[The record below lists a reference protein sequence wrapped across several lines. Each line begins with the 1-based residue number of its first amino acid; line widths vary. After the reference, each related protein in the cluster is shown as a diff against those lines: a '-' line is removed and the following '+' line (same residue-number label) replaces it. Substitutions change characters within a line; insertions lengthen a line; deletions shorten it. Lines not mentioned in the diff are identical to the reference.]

1 MVVIKNEKVRRF
13 LKIAVPFIFMPVIL
27 ILGVFVFDDKKFAWS
42 ILAVTIMALLLF
54 FAGFEKK
61 IIGTRRMVI
70 IAVMT
75 ALSVIGRFIFA
86 VIPGF
91 KPITAIV
98 VITAVWLGP
107 ESGFLTGALSA
118 VISNFYFGQGPWTP
132 FQMFAWGIIGLVAGY
147 LSKYLKKNRPALAVY
162 GIFAGIFYSMLMDV
176 WSVLWYNNNFEMS
189 VYLAALVTAIP
200 YTISYAASNVIF
212 LLLLGRPFGEKLE
225 RVKLKYGV

>member
-1 MVVIKNEKVRRF
+1 MVVIKNEKARRF
-13 LKIAVPFIFMPVIL
+13 LKIAVPFIFIPVIL
-27 ILGVFVFDDKKFAWS
+27 ILGVFAFDEKKFAWI

-75 ALSVIGRFIFA
+75 ALSVLGRFIFA

-147 LSKYLKKNRPALAVY
+147 LSNILKKNRPALAVY
-162 GIFAGIFYSMLMDV
+162 GVFAGIFYSMLMDV
-176 WSVLWYNNNFEMS
+176 WSVLWFNNNFEMS

-200 YTISYAASNVIF
+200 YTISYAASNVVF

>member
-1 MVVIKNEKVRRF
+1 MVVIKNEKARRF
-13 LKIAVPFIFMPVIL
+13 LKIAVPFIFIPVIL
-27 ILGVFVFDDKKFAWS
+27 ILGVFAFDEKKFAWI

-54 FAGFEKK
+54 FSGFEKK

-75 ALSVIGRFIFA
+75 ALSVLGRFIFA

-147 LSKYLKKNRPALAVY
+147 LSNILKKNRPALAVY
-162 GIFAGIFYSMLMDV
+162 GVFAGIFYSMLMDV
-176 WSVLWYNNNFEMS
+176 WSVLWFNNNFEMS

-200 YTISYAASNVIF
+200 YTISYAASNVVF

>member
-1 MVVIKNEKVRRF
+1 MVVIKNEKARRF
-13 LKIAVPFIFMPVIL
+13 LKIAVPFIFIPVIL
-27 ILGVFVFDDKKFAWS
+27 FLGVFAFDEKKFAWI

-75 ALSVIGRFIFA
+75 ALSVLGRFIFA

-147 LSKYLKKNRPALAVY
+147 LSNILKKNRPALAVY
-162 GIFAGIFYSMLMDV
+162 GVFAGIFYSMLMDV
-176 WSVLWYNNNFEMS
+176 WSVLWFNNNFEMS

-200 YTISYAASNVIF
+200 YTISYAASNVVF

>member
-1 MVVIKNEKVRRF
+1 MLVIKDEKTRRF
-13 LKIAVPFIFMPVIL
+13 LKIAVPFIFMPALL
-27 ILGVFVFDDKKFAWS
+27 ILGTLVFDEKKFAWV
-42 ILAVTIMALLLF
+42 ILACTILALLLF
-54 FAGFEKK
+54 YAGFEKK
-61 IIGTRRMVI
+61 VVGTRRMVI

-86 VIPGF
+86 LIPGF

-98 VITAVWLGP
+98 VITAIWLGP
-107 ESGFLTGALSA
+107 ESGFLVGSLSA

-132 FQMFAWGIIGLVAGY
+132 FQMFAWGIIGLIAGY
-147 LSKYLKKNRPALAVY
+147 LSRFLKKNRPALAVY
-162 GIFAGIFYSMLMDV
+162 GVFAGIFYSMFMDV
-176 WSVLWYNNNFEMS
+176 WSVLWYNNEFNMN

>member
-1 MVVIKNEKVRRF
+1 MVVIKNEKARRF
-13 LKIAVPFIFMPVIL
+13 LKIAVPFIFIPVIL
-27 ILGVFVFDDKKFAWS
+27 ILGVFAFDEKKFAWI

-75 ALSVIGRFIFA
+75 ALSVLGRFIFA

-147 LSKYLKKNRPALAVY
+147 LSRFLKKNRPALAVY

-176 WSVLWYNNNFEMS
+176 WSVLWFNNNFEMS

-200 YTISYAASNVIF
+200 YTISYAASNVVF